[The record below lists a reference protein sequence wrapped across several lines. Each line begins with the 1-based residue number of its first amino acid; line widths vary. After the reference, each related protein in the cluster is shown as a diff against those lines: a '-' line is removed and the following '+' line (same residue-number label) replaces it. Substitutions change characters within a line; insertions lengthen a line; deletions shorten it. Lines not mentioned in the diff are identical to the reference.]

1 MKRIVAL
8 FMILTLALSLLVSC
22 GGKNKE
28 KDYTLAIGVSVA
40 ISDAEVSNTVAAIV
54 TDADGKIVLCRIDAI
69 NVEPTM
75 KDGKVDETVTYASKA
90 ELKDNYNM
98 VKYGKAISEWY
109 VQAKAFENYVVGKT
123 QSEVSAI
130 ALNGGGKP
138 TDAELSASCT
148 IAVSDFIEAIDKAF
162 ESAHKVSFK
171 TAADLTAGVA
181 VSADVSQTEA
191 NVSYKANFAATVF
204 ADGKIVAAIIDENEA
219 TATVANGAVGEVSY
233 DMTKLEKGDAYNM
246 VKYGGAIAEW
256 YVQAQTYANT
266 AVGKNASELASLAT
280 EGVAGCTMGVEDY
293 KATLEKAAEYN
304 R

>member
-98 VKYGKAISEWY
+98 VKYGKAIAEWY

-130 ALNGGGKP
+130 ALNGDGKP
-138 TDAELSASCT
+138 TDTELSASCT
-148 IAVSDFIEAIDKAF
+148 IAVSDFTEAIDKAF

-181 VSADVSQTEA
+181 VSADVSQAESEA
-191 NVSYKANFAATVF
+191 SYTANFAATVF